1 MDNGDDSARERRVL
15 LVTFHYPPLAA
26 APGALRASAFARY
39 LPAFGWQPHILAPR
53 TSAYDPGSCEAGAVV
68 PGHVHRAWAIDA
80 RRHLGWRRRYMAWT
94 AVPDRWVAWLPG
106 AIASGLAAIWRHD
119 IQVIWSTYPI
129 ATSHL
134 VAAVLARLTGR
145 PWVAEF
151 RDPMTL
157 DGAPAQRRVLAAIER
172 RVMQQADHLIFATD
186 GSARDYVRRYP
197 AIESRC
203 TVIPNGYDP
212 ELQPDMS
219 ASPEAGE
226 ASAAAGPRRIVHS
239 GQLYSRDRDPAV
251 LFEALAGMKQAGR
264 ISSEQVRFVF
274 RNTQDA
280 TLYAREVAR
289 LGLEDLVEIAPRLPH
304 AAALAEQARADALLL
319 LQGQGFN
326 RQVPAKLFE
335 YLRAGRPLLALV
347 DPDGDTRALL
357 EEVGVGECVAAPD
370 RPEAIAA
377 AVSAL
382 IECLDRYGSDH
393 PRWRPAPDRLSKY
406 SRRVGTA
413 RLAEL
418 LRELAPEGDRMCH
431 KGEDN

>member
-1 MDNGDDSARERRVL
+1 MGHSGDPSCDRRVL

-53 TSAYDPGSCEAGAVV
+53 TSVYDPGSCETDAVV

-94 AVPDRWVAWLPG
+94 AVPDRWGAWLPG
-106 AIASGLAAIWRHD
+106 AIASGLAAIRRHD

-134 VAAVLARLTGR
+134 VAAVLARLSGR

-151 RDPMTL
+151 RDPMML

-172 RVMQQADHLIFATD
+172 RVMRQADHLIFATD

-212 ELQPDMS
+212 ELQPDMP
-219 ASPEAGE
+219 AVPEREGPPV
-226 ASAAAGPRRIVHS
+226 AAGPRRIVHS
-239 GQLYSRDRDPAV
+239 GQLYPRDRDPKA
-251 LFEALAGMKQAGR
+251 LFEALAAMKQSGR
-264 ISSEQVRFVF
+264 ISADQVRFVF

-280 TLYAREVAR
+280 THYAREIAR

-319 LQGQGFN
+319 LQGKGFN

-335 YLRAGRPLLALV
+335 YLRTGRPLLALV

-357 EEVGVGECVAAPD
+357 KEVGVGECAAPD
-370 RPEAIAA
+370 RPEVIAA

-382 IECLDRYGSDH
+382 IESLERYGSEH

-413 RLAEL
+413 RLAAL
-418 LRELAPEGDRMCH
+418 LRELAPESSRVCH